1 MLPVGAFIDA
11 DQHAPQGALM
21 TMVVFTSLV
30 FLRQCRVRLRLGDI
44 PGLYGCR
51 FSDSI
56 EKGPTADAAA
66 HCVVR
71 SRFSA
76 TEPQW
81 PRTNS
86 TVSRSLRT
94 HDSRVILKIRL
105 RALRLLRFRPSSLP
119 RFAASDD
126 GHFAPGEPPAR
137 PTGLS
142 CCSHNRCLFTVNGS
156 GERAKRGGSREGA
169 KLFQWNNCSSRRW
182 SNALYIGIWLAPL
195 QRSGRHDPKKD

>member
-1 MLPVGAFIDA
+1 
-11 DQHAPQGALM
+11 M
-21 TMVVFTSLV
+21 TMVLFTSLV

-66 HCVVR
+66 HCLVR

-94 HDSRVILKIRL
+94 RHSRVVLKIRL

-119 RFAASDD
+119 CFAASDD
-126 GHFAPGEPPAR
+126 GYFAPGEPLAR

-142 CCSHNRCLFTVNGS
+142 CDSHNRCLQPSLPLLMGCRFRAASSDIHCKSLIRIGRTTLLVPSVRRNVVESWQVQNYSSGIMTVV
-156 GERAKRGGSREGA
+156 ADA
-169 KLFQWNNCSSRRW
+169 
-182 SNALYIGIWLAPL
+182 
-195 QRSGRHDPKKD
+195 